1 MKFDRIIR
9 QFVPSI
15 SKLTYNP
22 LFKFLVDVADF
33 PLSMAFSETRNLPPN
48 HTRLRVGVRNR
59 ILNNQIF
66 YLRSATNFWI
76 DAALNRY
83 TLQTRQFLISELAA
97 ADTHT
102 FYGTLNIAT
111 CHSLVNTLA

>member
-22 LFKFLVDVADF
+22 LFEFLVDVADC

-48 HTRLRVGVRNR
+48 HTRLRVGVGNR

-66 YLRSATNFWI
+66 YLRSTTNFWI

-83 TLQTRQFLISELAA
+83 ITANSTILDIGVGCGRYAHILRDLKHCDLSFT
-97 ADTHT
+97 
-102 FYGTLNIAT
+102 G
-111 CHSLVNTLA
+111 